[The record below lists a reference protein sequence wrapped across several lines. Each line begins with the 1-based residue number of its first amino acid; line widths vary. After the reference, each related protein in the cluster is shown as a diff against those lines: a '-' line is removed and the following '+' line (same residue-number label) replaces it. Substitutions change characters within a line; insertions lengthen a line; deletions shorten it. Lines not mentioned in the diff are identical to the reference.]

1 MKHIVLGTGDEL
13 AVYAVSDAV
22 AEELEGYCLKFLDW
36 MENNVRAQK
45 FLLFGGLNYTA
56 EDFMDYL
63 NTRVFPKETAVF
75 VEKLGR
81 IPVGEGLPVPYTGC
95 PIYRF
100 LKGENQA

>member
-1 MKHIVLGTGDEL
+1 MKQIVLGTGGEL
-13 AVYAVSDAV
+13 AVYAVPEAV

-56 EDFMDYL
+56 EDFVDYL
-63 NTRVFPKETAVF
+63 NTRAFPKETSVL

-81 IPVGEGLPVPYTGC
+81 IPVGEGLPAPYTDC
-95 PIYRF
+95 PVYRF
-100 LKGENQA
+100 REGESAL